1 MNKQRLSSSGESY
14 YQKVIT
20 AVALSIGST
29 RKEAAAIVKRSAIR
43 KLIELYPY
51 TTLKENPACW
61 ATEILYMEGYYD

>member
-29 RKEAAAIVKRSAIR
+29 RKEAAAIVKHSAIR

-61 ATEILYMEGYYD
+61 ATEILYLEGYYD